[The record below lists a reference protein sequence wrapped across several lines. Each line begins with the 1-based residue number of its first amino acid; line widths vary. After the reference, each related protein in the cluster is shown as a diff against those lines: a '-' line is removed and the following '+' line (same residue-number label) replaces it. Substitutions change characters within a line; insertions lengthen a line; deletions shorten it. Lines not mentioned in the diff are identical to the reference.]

1 MKNKDYIKDSIVV
14 GFALFAMFFGA
25 GNLIFPTFLGV
36 ESGTSWITGFL
47 GFVLAD
53 VGLAILSI
61 MAVAK
66 CNGDISEIF
75 GKAGEKLAIVL
86 GAAIMICLGPLLA
99 IPRTA
104 ATTYEMGI
112 APILSGV
119 SPIVFSI
126 IFFIITMILSIKPSR
141 VIDIIGQVLTPILI
155 VTLLLLILVG
165 IISPID
171 SVNVVARIEN
181 VFAEGVIQGY
191 QTMDA
196 LGAVAFASIIIT
208 TLINKGYKSE
218 KKKIKLTFQACMV
231 AAIGLVVVY
240 GGLAYLG
247 ATIAK
252 GYENIPLKEIVQ
264 TSVIVNIT
272 DILLGKPGKI
282 LLAVIIGLACLTTA
296 IGLTAATAQYFDKVS
311 KGKWKYKEIV
321 IFVCVFSGIVANFG
335 VSSIIKFSLPILSII
350 YPPTVVLIILS
361 LFRDKIKNNNVYVLS
376 TYTALFVSV
385 VTVLNDMGIGS
396 SIGIPIVTTL
406 PFANLGFNWVVPVLV
421 AGIIGSFVP
430 TTKEL

>member
-112 APILSGV
+112 APILNGV

-126 IFFIITMILSIKPSR
+126 IFFIITMILSIKPSK
-141 VIDIIGQVLTPILI
+141 VIDIIGQILTPILI

-165 IISPID
+165 IINPID
-171 SVNVVARIEN
+171 SVNVAARIEN

-247 ATIAK
+247 ATISK
-252 GYENIPLKEIVQ
+252 RYVNIPLKEIVQ
-264 TSVIVNIT
+264 
-272 DILLGKPGKI
+272 
-282 LLAVIIGLACLTTA
+282 TTA

-396 SIGIPIVTTL
+396 SIGMPIVTTL
-406 PFANLGFNWVVPVLV
+406 PFANLGFNWVVPVLA
-421 AGIIGSFVP
+421 AGIIGNFIP

>member
-155 VTLLLLILVG
+155 ITLLLLILVG
-165 IISPID
+165 IINPID
-171 SVNVVARIEN
+171 SVNVAARIEN

-252 GYENIPLKEIVQ
+252 QYESIPLKEIVQ

-311 KGKWKYKEIV
+311 NGKWKYKEIV

-396 SIGIPIVTTL
+396 
-406 PFANLGFNWVVPVLV
+406 
-421 AGIIGSFVP
+421 
-430 TTKEL
+430 

>member
-112 APILSGV
+112 APILNGV

-155 VTLLLLILVG
+155 ITLLLLILVG
-165 IISPID
+165 IINPID
-171 SVNVVARIEN
+171 SVNVAARIEN

-247 ATIAK
+247 ATISK
-252 GYENIPLKEIVQ
+252 QYGNIPLKEIVQ

-321 IFVCVFSGIVANFG
+321 IFICVFSGIVANFG

-396 SIGIPIVTTL
+396 SIGMPIVTTL
-406 PFANLGFNWVVPVLV
+406 PFADLGFNWVVPVLA

-430 TTKEL
+430 TTKKL

>member
-112 APILSGV
+112 APILNGV

-155 VTLLLLILVG
+155 ITLLLLILVG
-165 IISPID
+165 IINPID

-247 ATIAK
+247 ATISK
-252 GYENIPLKEIVQ
+252 RYGNIPLKEIVQ

-296 IGLTAATAQYFDKVS
+296 IGLTSATAQYFDKVS

-321 IFVCVFSGIVANFG
+321 IFVCVFSAIVANFG

-350 YPPTVVLIILS
+350 YPPTIVLIILS
-361 LFRDKIKNNNVYVLS
+361 LFRDKIKNKNIYVLS

-430 TTKEL
+430 TTKKL

>member
-112 APILSGV
+112 APILNGV

-126 IFFIITMILSIKPSR
+126 IFFIITMILSIKPSK
-141 VIDIIGQVLTPILI
+141 VIDIIGQILTPILI

-165 IISPID
+165 IINPID
-171 SVNVVARIEN
+171 SVNVAARIEN

-247 ATIAK
+247 ATISK
-252 GYENIPLKEIVQ
+252 RYVNIPLKEIVQ

-272 DILLGKPGKI
+272 DILLGRPGKI

-296 IGLTAATAQYFDKVS
+296 IGLSAATAQYFDKVS

-396 SIGIPIVTTL
+396 SIGMPIVTTL
-406 PFANLGFNWVVPVLV
+406 PFANLGFNWVVPGLA
-421 AGIIGSFVP
+421 AGIIGNFIP

>member
-112 APILSGV
+112 APILNGV

-126 IFFIITMILSIKPSR
+126 IFFIMTMILSIKPSR

-155 VTLLLLILVG
+155 ITLLLLILVG
-165 IISPID
+165 IINPID
-171 SVNVVARIEN
+171 SVNVAARIEN

>member
-14 GFALFAMFFGA
+14 GFALFAIFFGA

-112 APILSGV
+112 APILNGV

-126 IFFIITMILSIKPSR
+126 IFFIITMILSIKPSK
-141 VIDIIGQVLTPILI
+141 VIDIIGQILTPILI

-171 SVNVVARIEN
+171 SVNVAARIEN

-252 GYENIPLKEIVQ
+252 QYANIPLKEIVQ

-396 SIGIPIVTTL
+396 SIGMPIVTTL
-406 PFANLGFNWVVPVLV
+406 PFADLGFNWVVPVLA

-430 TTKEL
+430 TTKKL

>member
-1 MKNKDYIKDSIVV
+1 MKNKDSIKDAIVV

-112 APILSGV
+112 APILNGV

-155 VTLLLLILVG
+155 ITLLLLILVG
-165 IISPID
+165 IINPID
-171 SVNVVARIEN
+171 SVNVAARIEN

-296 IGLTAATAQYFDKVS
+296 IGLTAATAHYFDKVS

-361 LFRDKIKNNNVYVLS
+361 LFRNKIKNNNVYVLS

-396 SIGIPIVTTL
+396 SIGMPIVTTL
-406 PFANLGFNWVVPVLV
+406 PFADLGFNWVVPVLV
-421 AGIIGSFVP
+421 AGIIGNFVP

>member
-112 APILSGV
+112 APILNGV

-126 IFFIITMILSIKPSR
+126 IFFIMTMILSIKPSR

-155 VTLLLLILVG
+155 ITLLLLILVG
-165 IISPID
+165 IINPID
-171 SVNVVARIEN
+171 SVNVAARIEN

-430 TTKEL
+430 TTKKL

>member
-112 APILSGV
+112 APILNGV

-126 IFFIITMILSIKPSR
+126 IFFIITIILSIKPSK

-155 VTLLLLILVG
+155 ITLLLLILVG
-165 IISPID
+165 IINPID
-171 SVNVVARIEN
+171 SVNVAARIEN

-247 ATIAK
+247 ATISK
-252 GYENIPLKEIVQ
+252 RYGNIPLKEIVQ

-296 IGLTAATAQYFDKVS
+296 IGLTSATAQYFDKVS

-335 VSSIIKFSLPILSII
+335 VSSIIKFSLPILTII

-361 LFRDKIKNNNVYVLS
+361 LFRNKIKNNNVYVLS

-396 SIGIPIVTTL
+396 SIGMPIVTTL

-430 TTKEL
+430 TTKKL

>member
-75 GKAGEKLAIVL
+75 GKAGEKLAIIL

-112 APILSGV
+112 APILNGV

-155 VTLLLLILVG
+155 ITLLLLILVG
-165 IISPID
+165 IINPID
-171 SVNVVARIEN
+171 SVNVAARIEN

-252 GYENIPLKEIVQ
+252 RYGNIPLKEIVQ

-282 LLAVIIGLACLTTA
+282 LLAVIISLACLTTA

-396 SIGIPIVTTL
+396 SMGMPIVTTL
-406 PFANLGFNWVVPVLV
+406 PFANLGFNWVVPVLA
-421 AGIIGSFVP
+421 AGIIGSLVP
-430 TTKEL
+430 ATKEL